1 MTTRGKAI
9 ALIVIQCL
17 LVSSIAAKYI
27 YERAT
32 LPRVWVRTVQF
43 DPELPMRGRY
53 LALSP
58 VVDVCSLNLHPPAN
72 IRSPHWYDT
81 PAVQLVAHNGH
92 LVAINAAGRLPRNDY
107 QHVVITD
114 QTPCDRARTF
124 PGMDYFIPENALS
137 PFPLKPGQELWAE
150 VTVPPSGPP
159 RPIQLALSDNGKW
172 QVLQFEH

>member
-1 MTTRGKAI
+1 MTGRAKAI

-17 LVSSIAAKYI
+17 LVSSIAVKYV

-32 LPRVWVRTVQF
+32 RPRVWVRTVQY

-58 VVDVCSLNLHPPAN
+58 VVDVCSLNLHAPAN
-72 IRSPHWYDT
+72 TRSPHWYDSRE
-81 PAVQLVAHNGH
+81 VQLEARDGQ
-92 LVAINAAGRLPRNDY
+92 LVAINAEGQVPRGDF
-107 QHVVITD
+107 QRVSMTD
-114 QTPCDRARTF
+114 RTPCERAPIL
-124 PGMDYFIPENALS
+124 PGIDYFIPEHAKS
-137 PFPLKPGQELWAE
+137 PFPLTPGQELWVE

-159 RPIQLALSDNGKW
+159 RAIQLALSDNGKW